1 MAYIVGVDRNQTRM
15 ITTSLD
21 DLIDKDNSV
30 RVIDAYVESL
40 DLHELGFTEYSGSNR
55 GQSPYR
61 RSDLLKLHIYG
72 YLNKIRSSRAL
83 EIEARRNIELMW
95 LINAI
100 TPDHGT
106 IAGFVKKNKSAFHN
120 TLRNLTLILK
130 GWGLIDGKLV
140 AIDGTK
146 IKAQNSKHNCI
157 TQSGLDK
164 KIEYAESQINAYLM
178 AIEKEDATNDDFKEK
193 LQSYQNLKEQ
203 YLLQKQ
209 ELKNKNLEQKS
220 LTDPDSRRMK
230 NNGTLD
236 ICYNVQSV
244 VDAQNHF
251 VIDISTTNDINDQN
265 QLYVMAKDATDLL
278 DVKNPKVLADTG
290 YYNGTEIKNCID
302 DGIKVYIKKAKANNS
317 TKDNEFRKEKFLYD
331 KKQDIYICPAGKTLS
346 FYENTSKNG
355 IKYRRYKCLDCNTC
369 KYKKVCTSSSRGRT
383 IQRWEHEDVLD
394 AVRQDTLN
402 NNDIYKQRRC
412 IVEHPFGTIKR
423 TLGYSFFLRRQI
435 DNVDAEASSMFIA
448 YNFKRLLSM
457 FSTQELIK
465 KFG

>member
-15 ITTSLD
+15 ISTSLD

-40 DLHELGFTEYSGSNR
+40 DLQDLGFIEYNGSNR

-83 EIEARRNIELMW
+83 EVEAKRNLELMW
-95 LINAI
+95 LINSI

-106 IAGFVKKNKSAFHN
+106 IAGFVKKNKEAFHN

-130 GWGLIDGKLV
+130 GWGLIDGKLI

-164 KIEYAESQINAYLM
+164 KIEYAESQIKAYLM
-178 AIEKEDATNDDFKEK
+178 AMEKEDGSKENFKEK
-193 LQSYQNLKEQ
+193 LQAYQDLKEQ
-203 YLLQKQ
+203 YLIQKQ
-209 ELKNKNLEQKS
+209 ELKNEGLEQKS
-220 LTDPDSRRMK
+220 LTDTDSRRMK
-230 NNGTLD
+230 NNGSLD

-244 VDAQNHF
+244 VDAKNHF

-265 QLYVMAKDATDLL
+265 QLYVMAKDAVELL
-278 DVKNPKVLADTG
+278 TVEEVTVIADTG
-290 YYNGTEIKNCID
+290 YYNGTEIKNCVD
-302 DGIKVYIKKAKANNS
+302 DGMNVYIKKAKANNS
-317 TKDNEFRKEKFLYD
+317 TKDNEFRKEKFSYN
-331 KKQDIYICPAGKTLS
+331 KKQDVYICPASNELS
-346 FYENTSKNG
+346 FFENTSKNG
-355 IKYRRYKCLDCNTC
+355 MKYRKYKCSNCNSC
-369 KYKKVCTSSSRGRT
+369 KYKKACTFSKSGRT
-383 IQRWEHEDVLD
+383 IQRWEHEDILETVY
-394 AVRQDTLN
+394 QNTWN

-423 TLGYSFFLRRQI
+423 TLGYSFFLRRKM
-435 DNVDAEASSMFIA
+435 DNVDAEAASMFIA
-448 YNFKRLLSM
+448 YNLKRLFSM

-465 KFG
+465 KLG